1 MTIVEPPVTDSTDG
15 AAPESAG
22 DVASPEFERA
32 AERGASRRGLLLTVP
47 TWVYLGVFFV
57 IPLGIVFVYSFAVRN
72 RFGEAE
78 FRDWN
83 LEAYR
88 TLGDPLVRD
97 IVLRSLW
104 LAIITTVIC
113 LVLAYPFSYFLAT
126 RSPKVR
132 NLLLVFVMI
141 PFWSNF
147 LVRTFAWR
155 VILGTGG
162 PASQATELLGLGE
175 TRILFTPT
183 AVVLGLVYGFLP
195 FMILPLYAS
204 VERID
209 PRLIEAS
216 RDLYASG
223 WQTFRRVLLPL
234 SMPGVIA
241 GSILVFVPSLGAYVT
256 PEILGGAKTTLLG
269 SYIVTQFGTARNWP
283 VGASLSFVLMVVML
297 LSTLVYFRKGGRNL

>member
-1 MTIVEPPVTDSTDG
+1 MALP
-15 AAPESAG
+15 AYA
-22 DVASPEFERA
+22 
-32 AERGASRRGLLLTVP
+32 
-47 TWVYLGVFFV
+47 YLIIFFAL
-57 IPLGIVFVYSFAVRN
+57 PLVIVFVYSIAIRN

-83 LEAYR
+83 LESYR
-88 TLGDPLVRD
+88 RLGDPVVRD
-97 IVLRSLW
+97 IVLRSLS
-104 LAIITTVIC
+104 LALLTTVIC
-113 LVLAYPFSYFLAT
+113 LVVAYPFAYFLAT
-126 RSPKVR
+126 RKPITR
-132 NLLLVFVMI
+132 NLMLVFVMI
-141 PFWSNF
+141 PFWANF
-147 LVRTFAWR
+147 LVRNYAWR
-155 VILGTGG
+155 VLLGTDG
-162 PASQATELLGLGE
+162 PVSRVTEFVGLGE

-195 FMILPLYAS
+195 FMILPLYAAL
-204 VERID
+204 ERVD
-209 PRLIEAS
+209 GELIEAS

-283 VGASLSFVLMVVML
+283 VGASLSIVLMAVML
-297 LSTLVYFRKGGRNL
+297 VATLVYFRKGGQNL